1 MISTRRTGILL
12 ALATAGISGFAIFLN
27 GNGVRAFGSPA
38 SYTTAK
44 NAVAALVLILIV
56 AATYRAGTR
65 LTKPSG
71 ARQWIGVSAVAV
83 IGGAVP
89 FVLFFEG
96 LARASSTQAAV
107 VHKSLVIWVA
117 LLAVVLLREK
127 LKWPHYLAIG
137 LIVAAQIGLAGGLG
151 NLVAIA
157 IDTGVLMILG
167 ATLLW
172 SVEVIVAKRLLKSL
186 TPWTL
191 SIARM
196 GGGALVLVAWS
207 ATQGALGAIVP
218 STSAQWGWVLLTG
231 LLLAGYVMT
240 WHHALARAQAVDVTA
255 VLVVGVLIT
264 AALNGVFKGADV
276 AAQLPSYGLIFVAG
290 ALLVWN
296 GLRGPIALAPAQRTP
311 A

>member
-1 MISTRRTGILL
+1 MTGTRRKGIML
-12 ALATAGISGFAIFLN
+12 ALATACISGFAIFLN

-44 NAVAALVLILIV
+44 NAVAALALILIV

-71 ARQWIGVSAVAV
+71 ARQWIGVSSVAV

-127 LKWPHYLAIG
+127 LKWPHFLAIG
-137 LIVAAQIGLAGGLG
+137 SIVAAQIGLAGGVG
-151 NLVAIA
+151 NLAALA

-172 SVEVIVAKRLLKSL
+172 SVEVIVAKRLLKTL

-196 GGGALVLVAWS
+196 GGGAVVLLAWS
-207 ATQGALGAIVP
+207 AAQGALGSVVP
-218 STSAQWGWVLLTG
+218 STLAQWGWVLLTG

-240 WHHALARAQAVDVTA
+240 WHHALASAQAVDVTA

-276 AAQLPSYGLIFVAG
+276 AAQLPSYSLIFVAG

-296 GLRGPIALAPAQRTP
+296 GLRPPVALSPVQRTP

>member
-1 MISTRRTGILL
+1 
-12 ALATAGISGFAIFLN
+12 
-27 GNGVRAFGSPA
+27 
-38 SYTTAK
+38 
-44 NAVAALVLILIV
+44 
-56 AATYRAGTR
+56 
-65 LTKPSG
+65 
-71 ARQWIGVSAVAV
+71 
-83 IGGAVP
+83 VP

>member
-1 MISTRRTGILL
+1 MTGTRRTGILL

-44 NAVAALVLILIV
+44 NVVAALVLILIV

-65 LTKPSG
+65 LTKPVG
-71 ARQWIGVSAVAV
+71 VRQWIGVGAVAV

-137 LIVAAQIGLAGGLG
+137 LIVAAQVGLAGGLG
-151 NLVAIA
+151 NLAAIA
-157 IDTGVLMILG
+157 IDTGVLMILVPFG
-167 ATLLW
+167 DPICDDPTFRDMAFCL
-172 SVEVIVAKRLLKSL
+172 E
-186 TPWTL
+186 
-191 SIARM
+191 AR
-196 GGGALVLVAWS
+196 
-207 ATQGALGAIVP
+207 P
-218 STSAQWGWVLLTG
+218 
-231 LLLAGYVMT
+231 
-240 WHHALARAQAVDVTA
+240 
-255 VLVVGVLIT
+255 
-264 AALNGVFKGADV
+264 
-276 AAQLPSYGLIFVAG
+276 
-290 ALLVWN
+290 
-296 GLRGPIALAPAQRTP
+296 
-311 A
+311 